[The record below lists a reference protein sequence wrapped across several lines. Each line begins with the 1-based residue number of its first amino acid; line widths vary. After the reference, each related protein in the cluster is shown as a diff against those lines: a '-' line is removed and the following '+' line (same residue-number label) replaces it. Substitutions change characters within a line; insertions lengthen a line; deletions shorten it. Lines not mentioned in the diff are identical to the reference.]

1 MHVIAGK
8 AKGRK
13 LLAVPGDSTRPI
25 LNRVKTALFDT
36 IRPYIEDIQFLD
48 LFGGTGAIGIEAL
61 SQGAKYCIFT
71 ELNHKACETII
82 KNLETT
88 QLSSQAQVIKTDA
101 FAYLRKSDKSFD
113 LIYVAPPQYKG
124 LWIQALNEIDARP
137 ELINES
143 GQIIVQIDP
152 REYKKL
158 ELKNFTE
165 VRQKRHGNT
174 LILFYENKN

>member
-36 IRPYIEDIQFLD
+36 IRPYIEDVQFLD

-61 SQGAKYCIFT
+61 SQGAKHCIFT
-71 ELNHKACETII
+71 ELNHKACETIK
-82 KNLETT
+82 KNLENT
-88 QLSSQAQVIKTDA
+88 QLLNQAQVIKTDA
-101 FAYLRKSDKSFD
+101 FTYLKKSDKTFD
-113 LIYVAPPQYKG
+113 IIYVAPPQYKG
-124 LWIQALNEIDARP
+124 LWIQALHEIDTRP
-137 ELINES
+137 ELITED
-143 GQIIVQIDP
+143 GQVIIQIDP
-152 REYKKL
+152 REYKEQ

-165 VRQKRHGNT
+165 YRRKEYGNT
-174 LILFYENKN
+174 LILFYEKK